1 MRFGVRLGGPGAHA
15 SGGDG
20 VSTENHKVPPLV
32 RHRLEELEADTTQNE
47 NRLDGLRDELT
58 QIKYGIWAL
67 FGMAAGDMIG
77 LSELISTL
85 L

>member
-1 MRFGVRLGGPGAHA
+1 
-15 SGGDG
+15 
-20 VSTENHKVPPLV
+20 LV

-77 LSELISTL
+77 LSDLISTL